1 MKNIIITSL
10 SLIAA
15 AFFNTVKAQVA
26 FGKDNVSNASALVEF
41 GPGNKG
47 IILPSVASASG
58 AVGGT
63 FIFNTADKAVEV
75 WEERNNNNTGGWTS
89 LTDPAQGITHTFSN
103 AGTDAAA
110 TAGVIIGATTTT
122 KPGVLVLE
130 SATKAM
136 ILPTVAN
143 PHLTMKSSVAGTM
156 VYDSAADMLAVYD
169 GANWSY
175 WK

>member
-1 MKNIIITSL
+1 ML
-10 SLIAA
+10 SAA
-15 AFFNTVKAQVA
+15 LFNDMKAQVA
-26 FGKDNVSNASALVEF
+26 FGKDNVANPSALVEF

-47 IILPSVASASG
+47 IVLPSVTSAPG

-75 WEERNNNNTGGWTS
+75 WEEKNNNNAGGWTS
-89 LTDPAQGITHTFSN
+89 LTDQGQGALHALSN

-110 TAGVIIGATTTT
+110 TAGVIIGAASTS
-122 KPGVLVLE
+122 KPGTLVLE
-130 SATKAM
+130 STTKAM
-136 ILPTVAN
+136 VLPVVAN

-156 VYDSAADMLAVYD
+156 VYDPASDMLAVYD
-169 GANWSY
+169 GVNWSY